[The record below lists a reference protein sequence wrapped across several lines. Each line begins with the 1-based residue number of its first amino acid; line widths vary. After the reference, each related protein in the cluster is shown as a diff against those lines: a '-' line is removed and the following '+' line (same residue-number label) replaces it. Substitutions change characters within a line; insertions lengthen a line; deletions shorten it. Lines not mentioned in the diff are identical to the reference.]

1 MTALLDESEDI
12 AKVRADQEQAD
23 DLDGL
28 FDEDDEEYQEGSEEE
43 KKQVS
48 AEDVVSDLF
57 GDVDDIENEETTSE
71 EQAEGPPE
79 NLDRSKEDLRGLR
92 SSVLSL
98 LSAFSSSFTQLLV
111 VSLNFVFR
119 GVEANAGA
127 DAEITAAAGGEPERF
142 RR

>member
-28 FDEDDEEYQEGSEEE
+28 FDKDDEEYQEGSEQE
-43 KKQVS
+43 KEVS

-79 NLDRSKEDLRGLR
+79 NLNRSKEDLRGLR

-98 LSAFSSSFTQLLV
+98 LSAFSPSFTQLLV

-119 GVEANAGA
+119 GAEANAGA